1 MKINKYIFG
10 VLVGFLCTVNVNA
23 AKLTFDGDRSI
34 KYNEEGTVDIK
45 LDTEGEDI
53 SRVEFTLTY
62 DTNYI
67 NLKLTDEQYGLK
79 REESGNKVMLLPA
92 SAEKMEDKVVATI
105 NVKNIRAEA
114 STANLKLTNV
124 KFNNSV
130 SGADVERSFDLR
142 YTTTT
147 TTQKPK
153 NTSAK
158 LTSVTTSAGTISP
171 EFKSSVKDYKIKG
184 IKDTIQNITLRGA
197 CEEEGCVVEATCT
210 SNCTA
215 KGTKITLAQGKN
227 EVTLEVTSEDTKNK
241 EKYNFIVY
249 RGETTDNSPYLSS
262 LMIEGN
268 PLKEKFTKDT
278 LDYTAEVNYETEN
291 INILATPEDENATVN
306 IKGGDKLV
314 VGENVITIT
323 VTSSETK
330 DKKIYNITVTRKDFE
345 PNSSTTTKS
354 LIAPT
359 DEPKD
364 TKKSNTLLIIIIS
377 VVGATIIGLAAFF
390 IFRKPK
396 DKKPN
401 DKNKPE
407 LADDMPALKTD
418 ADPKEENLDIKDN
431 ELEEDL
437 NNIESP
443 SGSEIDAALL
453 DLMETKQLEVT
464 KELKL

>member
-1 MKINKYIFG
+1 
-10 VLVGFLCTVNVNA
+10 
-23 AKLTFDGDRSI
+23 
-34 KYNEEGTVDIK
+34 
-45 LDTEGEDI
+45 
-53 SRVEFTLTY
+53 
-62 DTNYI
+62 
-67 NLKLTDEQYGLK
+67 
-79 REESGNKVMLLPA
+79 
-92 SAEKMEDKVVATI
+92 
-105 NVKNIRAEA
+105 
-114 STANLKLTNV
+114 
-124 KFNNSV
+124 
-130 SGADVERSFDLR
+130 
-142 YTTTT
+142 
-147 TTQKPK
+147 
-153 NTSAK
+153 
-158 LTSVTTSAGTISP
+158 
-171 EFKSSVKDYKIKG
+171 
-184 IKDTIQNITLRGA
+184 
-197 CEEEGCVVEATCT
+197 
-210 SNCTA
+210 
-215 KGTKITLAQGKN
+215 
-227 EVTLEVTSEDTKNK
+227 
-241 EKYNFIVY
+241 
-249 RGETTDNSPYLSS
+249 
-262 LMIEGN
+262 MIEGN
-268 PLKEKFTKDT
+268 PLKEKFAKET
-278 LDYTAEVNYETEN
+278 LDYTAEVSYETEN
-291 INILATPEDENATVN
+291 INILATPEDENATVD

-359 DEPKD
+359 DETKD
-364 TKKSNTLLIIIIS
+364 SKKSNTLLIIIIS
-377 VVGATIIGLAAFF
+377 VVGATIIGLSAFF